1 MNTIG
6 KLLQFALLIK
16 GEVSIGLKLLD
27 GLRTLQ
33 TRELANAGTTK
44 TALFK
49 NPRNN
54 EPGWCEQILYITCIF
69 EYMFTWLQD
78 VKESQIAYKDAHVQI
93 LKNVFGTRFIL
104 HPLLVWFTQ
113 ISSWRSLNAPVSPV
127 IARVLCLCSI

>member
-1 MNTIG
+1 MITESYDKRRHQHAINTIG

-54 EPGWCEQILYITCIF
+54 EPGWCEQILYSICIF
-69 EYMFTWLQD
+69 KYMFTWLQD
-78 VKESQIAYKDAHVQI
+78 VKESQIA
-93 LKNVFGTRFIL
+93 
-104 HPLLVWFTQ
+104 
-113 ISSWRSLNAPVSPV
+113 
-127 IARVLCLCSI
+127 